1 MRTTLLLILLTLC
14 IVLLPLVP
22 AFREWRRPTDVTPLP
37 IDETDALEPE
47 YLAQR
52 FSGLIGPALERQ
64 QIELGGVPLVHL
76 PANAIHAPWPLNDQE
91 IRSGRT
97 RRIWHTDGDCMLPER
112 LHCLAEMSAR
122 GAMRSAAGHTYRAL
136 LSQAQLSLLPHS
148 RIIRWAHARSMA
160 IGDHCQLPARIS
172 ATQVLMIG
180 REVSFSLLHAP
191 AIRFTG
197 QVPADWIIPPD
208 GRWSIG
214 ASEGVLWDAVTGT
227 GRVPGLL
234 HVPPLRRWHGDL
246 IADRHLSLGEGCEAG
261 GSLRASSLNIGAGCT
276 IQGGLM
282 APGEIYLA
290 AGAQVQSSIVSETL
304 VVLGAGC
311 VVGVPGA
318 HATVRAPRVEI
329 GKGVVVHGTV
339 WSGHRLQAVGHPDDR
354 DIDPMDESGLGA
366 LVRWNSVSGRGL
378 ASVDLKIPPLRQW
391 GGDLVC
397 QGNLE
402 LGARCHV
409 RGSLKA
415 YGDLGLGAGT
425 QVEGSVVA
433 QGDVLVGAGSAV
445 GGSVMSETAVVL
457 GPGCTIGTPERHATV
472 CAPRIE
478 IALGVVV
485 HGTVWAGASGDAV
498 GSMQIGAEVDLD
510 EHLAD
515 LAQLPA
521 LPGRAAA

>member
-1 MRTTLLLILLTLC
+1 M
-14 IVLLPLVP
+14 
-22 AFREWRRPTDVTPLP
+22 
-37 IDETDALEPE
+37 
-47 YLAQR
+47 
-52 FSGLIGPALERQ
+52 
-64 QIELGGVPLVHL
+64 
-76 PANAIHAPWPLNDQE
+76 
-91 IRSGRT
+91 
-97 RRIWHTDGDCMLPER
+97 
-112 LHCLAEMSAR
+112 
-122 GAMRSAAGHTYRAL
+122 AM
-136 LSQAQLSLLPHS
+136 
-148 RIIRWAHARSMA
+148 
-160 IGDHCQLPARIS
+160 LPARIS
-172 ATQVLMIG
+172 ATQVLMVG

-197 QVPADWIIPPD
+197 QAAADWIIPPD

-214 ASEGVLWDAVTGT
+214 TSDGVRWDAVTGI

-234 HVPPLRRWHGDL
+234 HVPPLRRWRGDL
-246 IADRHLSLGEGCEAG
+246 VAAHHLSLGEGCEAE
-261 GSLRASSLNIGAGCT
+261 GSLRAGSLNIGAGCT

-311 VVGVPGA
+311 VIGVPGA

-339 WSGHRLQAVGHPDDR
+339 WSGQRLQAVGHPDDR
-354 DIDPMDESGLGA
+354 DLDPMDESGLGA

-378 ASVDLKIPPLRQW
+378 ANADLKIPPLRQW

-397 QGNLE
+397 QGDLE
-402 LGARCHV
+402 LGARCHA

-415 YGDLGLGAGT
+415 YGDLGLGAG
-425 QVEGSVVA
+425 VRVDGSVVA
-433 QGDVLVGAGSAV
+433 QGDVLVGAGSTV
-445 GGSVMSETAVVL
+445 GGSVVSETAVVL

-498 GSMQIGAEVDLD
+498 GSLQIGADVDLD
-510 EHLAD
+510 AHLTD
-515 LAQLPA
+515 LPHQPA